1 MTVPAPRSPGAVKC
15 LSSGPFLCQR
25 LDFAACQAPAAPPHP
40 LHASTVLQTHKE
52 VCEWSEGSGEG
63 GNILRVSTAALGHGK
78 STFFSQGSEAA
89 GCLMSS
95 EHPNVFTKLGIAC

>member
-1 MTVPAPRSPGAVKC
+1 MKC
-15 LSSGPFLCQR
+15 LSSGPSLCQR

-40 LHASTVLQTHKE
+40 LRASAVLQTHKE

-63 GNILRVSTAALGHGK
+63 GNIPRAGTGALGHGK